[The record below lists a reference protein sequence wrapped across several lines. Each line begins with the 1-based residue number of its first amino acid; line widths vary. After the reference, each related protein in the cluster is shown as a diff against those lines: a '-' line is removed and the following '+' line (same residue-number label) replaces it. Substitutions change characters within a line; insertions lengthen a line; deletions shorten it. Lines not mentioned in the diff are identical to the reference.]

1 MEEVETVL
9 KRCSGLLDTSS
20 LKPLVDLC
28 RVLCERLSDT
38 QSNLKPVA
46 ARLLGSVLSSVDAS
60 AQAKLGKLVYAP
72 LINSAMNENKKMMHD
87 AAMEALRTG
96 TSLHAVEG
104 EGVNNQA
111 LLPFVSSLAA
121 ELDESEFKV
130 SPISSLLI
138 LRCWFISSD
147 SLSRAILRQVAF
159 RMCLD

>member
-28 RVLCERLSDT
+28 RVLYERLSDT

-96 TSLHAVEG
+96 TSLHALEG

-111 LLPFVSSLAA
+111 LLPFVSGLAA
-121 ELDESEFKV
+121 ELDESEYKV
-130 SPISSLLI
+130 SSISILLI
-138 LRCWFISSD
+138 LR
-147 SLSRAILRQVAF
+147 
-159 RMCLD
+159 